1 MKKNLLRL
9 LIFFTCLELNATEF
23 KGSFKQGNLIIGKT
37 DSKSIVYIDNK
48 NIKVSKKGYFVFG
61 IKKDRKSEI
70 KIKIINNNKTK
81 EIICDSENRW
91 TSPKTSNP
99 P

>member
-37 DSKSIVYIDNK
+37 DSKSIVYIDNR
-48 NIKVSKKGYFVFG
+48 SK
-61 IKKDRKSEI
+61 
-70 KIKIINNNKTK
+70 
-81 EIICDSENRW
+81 
-91 TSPKTSNP
+91 
-99 P
+99 